1 MPLSTGTMLAG
12 RYEITAPIATGGMGE
27 VWRARDRVLDRV
39 VAAKVLRSEFTG
51 DPSFVA
57 RFRNE
62 ARHTAALSHP
72 NIASV
77 YDYGETTEDERFPG
91 QQLAFLVMELV
102 EGKPLVQILHE
113 EGKLPV
119 DWTLHVLGQAADG
132 LSAAHD
138 AGVVHRDI
146 KPGNL
151 IVRPDG
157 VVKLTDFG
165 IARARDATPLTR
177 TGMVV
182 GTAQYL
188 SPEQAQGFEV
198 TAASDVYSLG
208 VVGYECLT
216 GGRPFDGTSQV
227 AVALAHINRPP
238 PPLPANVPPAVRLL
252 IERALAKDPAD
263 RFADGGAFA
272 AAVRSVAAGNG
283 LSGAFTGAGRI
294 PGPPPGP
301 RTVPPEPPTAVTEVV
316 ADGDDS
322 RTQVLGAGSAAGAA
336 AAGTNGAPRTGP
348 GTMPPLRRPPGDDDG
363 GGWEGR
369 HRAAGDDRRS
379 RWVWVVVSLVALAL
393 LAGGLWYLLAGGD
406 DPGAGSTDRTSAAT
420 TSASSAAG
428 TYTVATDSYIGRS
441 GEEVAALLEQNG
453 LVVDTR
459 DATEDEVTRWDRA
472 IDAGAVVGSDPA
484 NQPVPVGSTV
494 TLFLATEDYAP
505 PVEDE
510 PTEEPEDPA
519 QPTQT
524 TTTAPTTSSS
534 SSAPGGNNPAP
545 GGNNTGGNNP
555 GPGGNNTGGN
565 NPGPGGNNTGGNNP
579 DPDDEPVEPPPPQP
593 GNPAPTEPSA
603 TLTEEPQAGQQ
614 QADLDE

>member
-1 MPLSTGTMLAG
+1 MALSTGTILAG

-62 ARHTAALSHP
+62 ARHTAALTHP

-102 EGKPLVQILHE
+102 EGKPLVTILHE
-113 EGKLPV
+113 EGKLPA

-132 LSAAHD
+132 LSAAHK

-238 PPLPANVPPAVRLL
+238 PPLPATVPPAVRLL

-263 RFADGGAFA
+263 RFADGAAFA

-283 LSGAFTGAGRI
+283 LAGTSGTGAVF
-294 PGPPPGP
+294 PQP
-301 RTVPPEPPTAVTEVV
+301 TSKAAEPPTAATELL
-316 ADGDDS
+316 ADGDNS
-322 RTQVLGAGSAAGAA
+322 RTQVLGATSAA
-336 AAGTNGAPRTGP
+336 AAAVGAAGQGPGTAP
-348 GTMPPLRRPPGDDDG
+348 GTMPPLRRPSDDEDST
-363 GGWEGR
+363 WEGR
-369 HRAAGDDRRS
+369 HRATDDRR
-379 RWVWVVVSLVALAL
+379 WGWLVAGLVALAL
-393 LAGGLWYLLAGGD
+393 LAGGVWYLLAGGD
-406 DPGAGSTDRTSAAT
+406 DPAGTTPESTTAAT

-428 TYTVATDSYIGRS
+428 TVTVATDSYVGRD
-441 GEEVAALLEQNG
+441 GDEVAALLEQDG
-453 LVVDTR
+453 LVVETR
-459 DATEDEVTRWDRA
+459 DATEDEVARWDRA

-484 NQPVPVGSTV
+484 NQPVPVGGTV
-494 TLFLATEDYAP
+494 TLFLAPEDYTP
-505 PVEDE
+505 PADE
-510 PTEEPEDPA
+510 E
-519 QPTQT
+519 
-524 TTTAPTTSSS
+524 
-534 SSAPGGNNPAP
+534 
-545 GGNNTGGNNP
+545 
-555 GPGGNNTGGN
+555 
-565 NPGPGGNNTGGNNP
+565 
-579 DPDDEPVEPPPPQP
+579 
-593 GNPAPTEPSA
+593 PAPTEDQQQPAPTQDTPTTTPSVPASSSNPGGTGGQQSGGNGPGSDEDENPDGDTGDGDGGTEPDSNLPGNTPEEPAPTVPTTPSA
-603 TLTEEPQAGQQ
+603 PAVEGQGAGSAAQ
-614 QADLDE
+614 QAADQDE